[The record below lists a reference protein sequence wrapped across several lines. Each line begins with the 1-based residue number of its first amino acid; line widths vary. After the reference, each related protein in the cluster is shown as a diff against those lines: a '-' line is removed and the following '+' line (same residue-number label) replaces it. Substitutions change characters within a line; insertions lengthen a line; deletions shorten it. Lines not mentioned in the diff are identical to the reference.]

1 MQKLLVK
8 IAIFAGANLLA
19 GWGIVSNL
27 VEVPTTATYKRAI
40 IEKNLDADTLV
51 LGSSHAVFDVAP
63 LVMPGHVVNLA
74 NVSQDL
80 YYDCEL
86 ARRYLGRMP
95 RLRRILLEISF
106 FSWERS
112 LGESEEKWRGDLYVH
127 AFGIY
132 PQKWTF
138 RTGHYSQW
146 AAFGWERV
154 LGVRRES
161 DPFDSRGWLRGEG
174 RVDCA
179 TGKVAARRHLD
190 SMREAILPTN
200 LELVRALIGACRT
213 RAIDVVLVTPPAHEC
228 YRRELDAA
236 AIARTT
242 AATESMRREFGVR
255 HLDYFTD
262 GRFDDADFF
271 DGDHLN
277 AYGAEKF
284 SRILAADLD
293 IAPSPAGKVPRIAS
307 GVRGAGERAVR

>member
-1 MQKLLVK
+1 MQKLLIK

-27 VEVPTTATYKRAI
+27 VDVPTTATYKRAI
-40 IEKNLDADTLV
+40 IENNLDADTLV

-63 LVMPGHVVNLA
+63 RVMPGHVVNLA

-80 YYDCEL
+80 YYDCQL
-86 ARRYLGRMP
+86 ARHYIGRMP
-95 RLRRILLEISF
+95 RLKRVILEISF

-132 PQKWTF
+132 PQRWTF

-174 RVDCA
+174 RIDCA
-179 TGKVAARRHLD
+179 SGKVAARRHVK
-190 SMREAILPTN
+190 SMREATFPVNRDLAR
-200 LELVRALIGACRT
+200 ELIRLCGPRGIE
-213 RAIDVVLVTPPAHEC
+213 VVLVTPPAHEC
-228 YRRELDAA
+228 YRRELDTAA
-236 AIARTT
+236 LVRTR
-242 AATESMRREFGVR
+242 AATESIRREFLLR
-255 HLDYFTD
+255 HLDYFIDT
-262 GRFDDADFF
+262 RFDETDFL
-271 DGDHLN
+271 DSDHLN
-277 AYGAEKF
+277 AHGAEKF
-284 SRILAADLD
+284 SRILASDLEQS
-293 IAPSPAGKVPRIAS
+293 PSPPAEDVSRMAGSPGNLR
-307 GVRGAGERAVR
+307 

>member
-1 MQKLLVK
+1 MQKLLLK
-8 IAIFAGANLLA
+8 IVIFAGANLVV

-27 VEVPTTATYKRAI
+27 VDVPTTATYKRTI
-40 IEKNLDADTLV
+40 IENHLDADTLI

-63 LVMPGHVVNLA
+63 LAMPGHVVNLA
-74 NVSQDL
+74 NVSQDV

-86 ARRYLGRMP
+86 ARRYIGRM
-95 RLRRILLEISF
+95 RQLKRVVLEISF

-138 RTGHYSQW
+138 RSGHYSQW

-154 LGVRRES
+154 LGFRRED
-161 DPFDSRGWLRGEG
+161 DPFDARGWLRGDGHVEMKSG
-174 RVDCA
+174 RV
-179 TGKVAARRHLD
+179 AAQRHLK
-190 SMREAILPTN
+190 SMRESTLAGNQQLVR
-200 LELVRALIGACRT
+200 ELVHACRALG
-213 RAIDVVLVTPPAHEC
+213 IDVVFVTPPAHAC
-228 YRRELDAA
+228 YRRELNAPA
-236 AIARTT
+236 LARMQQ
-242 AATESMRREFGVR
+242 ATESFRRELDVS

-262 GRFDDADFF
+262 PRFDDADYL

-277 AYGAEKF
+277 ARGAKKF

-293 IAPSPAGKVPRIAS
+293 QFRSPPRDAVESIATSPRQVK
-307 GVRGAGERAVR
+307 

>member
-8 IAIFAGANLLA
+8 IAIFAGVNLLA

-27 VEVPTTATYKRAI
+27 VDVPTTATYKRAI
-40 IEKNLDADTLV
+40 IEKNLEADTLV

-63 LVMPGHVVNLA
+63 LVMPAHVVNLA

-86 ARRYLGRMP
+86 ARRYIGRMP
-95 RLRRILLEISF
+95 RLRRIILEISF

-154 LGVRRES
+154 LGWRREK

-174 RVDCA
+174 RLDTA
-179 TGKVAARRHLD
+179 SGKVAAQRHLKA
-190 SMREAILPTN
+190 MRETTLGSN
-200 LELVRALIGACRT
+200 QELVRELIRICRA
-213 RAIDVVLVTPPAHEC
+213 RGVEVVLFTPPAHDC

-236 AIARTT
+236 ALARMH
-242 AATESMRREFGVR
+242 AATASLRSELGVR
-255 HLDYFTD
+255 HLDYFVD
-262 GRFDDADFF
+262 RRFDDADFL

-277 AYGAEKF
+277 AHGAEKF
-284 SRILAADLD
+284 SRLLAADLEQSS
-293 IAPSPAGKVPRIAS
+293 SPQAETGDRIAAS
-307 GVRGAGERAVR
+307 PEPVQ